1 MIIFKSRSLA
11 LTARQRESV
20 QPLLDS
26 PLVKCIY
33 LNELEVKDT
42 DPLGVQIIHL
52 VVARKRQ
59 LSTKATRLIA
69 QVKQQFTKESSRLE
83 LLNLL
88 GVILVTKLP
97 KMSLQEGEAML
108 GLDDLRKTRVAQEL
122 QQEAR
127 LEGIIEG
134 KREGKREGIIKG
146 KREGIIEGKLQ
157 TIPHLLK
164 RQFSSQ
170 EIADIL
176 ELDLGQ
182 VEEFINHLN

>member
-59 LSTKATRLIA
+59 LLTKATRLIA
-69 QVKQQFTKESSRLE
+69 QVKQRFTKESSRLE

-88 GVILVTKLP
+88 GVILVMKLP
-97 KMSLQEGEAML
+97 KMSLQELEAML

-122 QQEAR
+122 KQ
-127 LEGIIEG
+127 EGIIEG
-134 KREGKREGIIKG
+134 KLEGIV
-146 KREGIIEGKLQ
+146 EGKLQ
-157 TIPHLLK
+157 TIPHLLR
-164 RQFSSQ
+164 RQFSAQ

-176 ELDLGQ
+176 ELDLEQ